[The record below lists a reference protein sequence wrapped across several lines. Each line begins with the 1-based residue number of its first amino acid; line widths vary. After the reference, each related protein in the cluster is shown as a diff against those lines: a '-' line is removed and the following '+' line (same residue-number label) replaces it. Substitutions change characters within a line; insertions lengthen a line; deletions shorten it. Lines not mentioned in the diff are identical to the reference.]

1 MSPVVVTK
9 IKVHIPRNFWC
20 SFSLESFT
28 TNWDECE
35 NHRKSPKS
43 KVNRNRFALVRN
55 LLSKKISLSV
65 SCKKVNHWP
74 FALVI

>member
-20 SFSLESFT
+20 SFSLESST

-35 NHRKSPKS
+35 NHRKRQKAKS
-43 KVNRNRFALVRN
+43 MQLIIKIKN
-55 LLSKKISLSV
+55 LNFDV
-65 SCKKVNHWP
+65 
-74 FALVI
+74 

>member
-20 SFSLESFT
+20 GSSLESFT

-35 NHRKSPKS
+35 NHRKVPKS
-43 KVNRNRFALVRN
+43 KVNAINN
-55 LLSKKISLSV
+55 KDKQEDHHGPISLT
-65 SCKKVNHWP
+65 
-74 FALVI
+74 